1 MHIILL
7 SFLASFVLVYISTPA
22 VIRIARKKHL
32 MDVPL
37 ERSSHTELTP
47 SLGGIPIFLGTIFSL
62 LLLAP
67 SSGFTELQYV
77 LCSLVVIFMIGAK
90 DDIEPLRPHQKL
102 IGQLAAAV
110 ILTIKGGV
118 VLEGLYGLGG
128 SSAAFPPW
136 LAFGLTVFVL
146 LTIIN
151 SFNLIDG
158 INGLAGGVGA
168 LICITFGCWF
178 LVTGSSSLATLA
190 LALAGAL
197 LAFLRYNLTPAR
209 IFMGDTG
216 SLIVGTVCGILA
228 IEFIDRC
235 AALPPGSAAAFRHPI
250 AVAAA
255 VLIVPLF
262 DTARVFITRI
272 FRGHSPF
279 SPDRRHIHHL
289 LIDYGHS
296 HLRATGIL
304 LLLNVLLVSLI
315 FLLDPFL
322 GLHVL
327 LLIEIA
333 VAGGL
338 TFFLHRRVVRRNLA
352 ILALTTPDRAARRER
367 PEFSLPE

>member
-7 SFLASFVLVYISTPA
+7 SFLAAFVLVYISMPA
-22 VIRIARKKHL
+22 VIRIARKKQL

-47 SLGGIPIFLGTIFSL
+47 SLGGIPIFLGTLFSL

-77 LCSLVVIFMIGAK
+77 LCSLVVVFMIGAK

-102 IGQLAAAV
+102 IGQLAAAA
-110 ILTIKGGV
+110 ILTAKAGI

-136 LAFGLTVFVL
+136 LAFALTIFVL

-168 LICITFGCWF
+168 LICVTFGCWF
-178 LVTGSSSLATLA
+178 LVTGSSSLATLS

-197 LAFLRYNLTPAR
+197 LAFLRYNITPAR

-235 AALPPGSAAAFRHPI
+235 AALPPGNPAAFRHPV

-255 VLIVPLF
+255 VLVVPLF
-262 DTARVFITRI
+262 DTARVFITRL

-296 HLRATGIL
+296 HLKATGIL
-304 LLLNVLLVSLI
+304 LLINVFLISLI
-315 FLLDPFL
+315 FLLDRHL
-322 GLHVL
+322 GLHTL
-327 LLIEIA
+327 LFIEIA
-333 VAGGL
+333 VAAGL
-338 TFFLHRRVVRRNLA
+338 TYYLHRRVVQRNLA
-352 ILALTTPDRAARRER
+352 VLALTTRDKIAKRKQ
-367 PEFSLPE
+367 PELSLPE